1 MKGRLIATT
10 KTFSIVSLPNW
21 RIFTIHF
28 GTREKRHLSFARW
41 GNKRKRHGCYGS
53 IAMNFPASA
62 PFREHPHKKS
72 LPNPCNSRKYFLS
85 LPRQNRLIKFQ
96 TLRDAGSSPPPT
108 APSPSCRQP
117 RNCSTVSLSR
127 VCSTSAPESSSTA
140 SRRAVPCNR
149 ISSMSMPGKSGN

>member
-28 GTREKRHLSFARW
+28 GTREKRHRSFARW

-85 LPRQNRLIKFQ
+85 LPRQNRQHRSVRHFVTQ
-96 TLRDAGSSPPPT
+96 ARHPHQQHHPHRAGSHGT
-108 APSPSCRQP
+108 ARQ
-117 RNCSTVSLSR
+117 SLH
-127 VCSTSAPESSSTA
+127 
-140 SRRAVPCNR
+140 
-149 ISSMSMPGKSGN
+149 PGPAI